1 MPASAQPA
9 AGSETGAP
17 PITHLAWSDFALP
30 PLRLKAPLG
39 WHPLVS
45 EWTVQSAKVRWET
58 LTVTPLELNWRWHAS
73 DAQQEDRNA
82 RLQRIEKAFTREC
95 KAVEDQAKVVGA
107 AFAWDGVTQLADS
120 FLKQPVDGR
129 VRGYTWNGRRGWVAL
144 VNLTAKKRQALL
156 AAAICPPDFD
166 PEPERTAVTLLNS
179 AGLQGEGEP
188 LVIALAGLALAWPSE
203 YRIVGL
209 RGREGHAYL
218 QFQAPGKRLDLVRLE
233 FSDLHLYNSSRNAV
247 FKRLAREI
255 IERGNPPEPQDTSIR
270 GHAGARLVER
280 RWFYVRLGD
289 WIIRLLSKRWQGET
303 TVLAWTCE
311 ESRRIWALG
320 ARCGAAGAL
329 AELEQRIA
337 EIDCHGRIEHAR
349 IDWRRYVEAEAQ
361 APQRPKPPAKKD
373 DANDAAKDPRKP
385 AGPPE
390 DWRRLQLA
398 YRVRTRKEV
407 RLEKSSKDKSGDLV
421 YEAAP
426 AGGMI
431 AKVLRVPQEPQLKR
445 LSLDPVGCRIW
456 ELLTEGPCLGEVLAA
471 LSTDFQ
477 IHPVAMFPKL
487 LAFMKMLGERRLID
501 LKPPKGV
508 EHFVEHLN
516 PVNPANP
523 GKPEGK

>member
-1 MPASAQPA
+1 MPASTQPA

-17 PITHLAWSDFALP
+17 PFTHETWSVFALP

-39 WHPLVS
+39 WHPMVS
-45 EWTVQSAKVRWET
+45 EWTAQSAKVRWES

-73 DAQQEDRNA
+73 DPQEQDRNA
-82 RLQRIEKAFTREC
+82 RLQRLEKAFTREC

-107 AFAWDGVTQLADS
+107 DFAWDGVTQVAES
-120 FLKQPVDGR
+120 FLKKPVEGR

-144 VNLTAKKRQALL
+144 LNLTATKRQALL
-156 AAAICPPDFD
+156 AAAVCPPDFD

-188 LVIALAGLALAWPSE
+188 LELALGGLALKWPAE
-203 YRIVGL
+203 YRIENL
-209 RGREGHAYL
+209 RGREGHAYIR
-218 QFQAPGKRLDLVRLE
+218 FMAPRKRLDLVRLE
-233 FSDLHLYNSSRNAV
+233 FSDLHLYNSSRKAV
-247 FKRLAREI
+247 FKRIAREI
-255 IERGNPPEPQDTSIR
+255 IDRGNPPEPQDTDIR

-280 RWFYVRLGD
+280 RWFHVRLGD
-289 WIIRLLSKRWQGET
+289 WIVRHLTKRWQGEA
-303 TVLAWTCE
+303 TVLAWNCE
-311 ESRRIWALG
+311 DSRRLWALG

-337 EIDCHGRIEHAR
+337 EIECHGRPEHAR
-349 IDWRRYVEAEAQ
+349 IDWRRYIEAEAEV
-361 APQRPKPPAKKD
+361 PKRPKPPEKKD
-373 DANDAAKDPRKP
+373 AAKDAAKDPRKP

-407 RLEKSSKDKSGDLV
+407 RLEKSSKDRSGDLV

-431 AKVLRVPQEPQLKR
+431 AKVLRAPQQPQHKR

-456 ELLTEGPCLGEVLAA
+456 ELLTEGPCLGDVLAA
-471 LSTDFQ
+471 VSADFQ

-508 EHFVEHLN
+508 EHFIDNLA
-516 PVNPANP
+516 PSTPP
-523 GKPEGK
+523 KPEGT